1 MSNEIKTRMVSF
13 RLSEEEYTRLHRICF
28 AQGLR
33 SVSDL
38 ARAGINML
46 LQQPDRATPETLE
59 SRVTEI
65 ENRLR
70 ILSIDMRRLNQGGGT
85 SIGPPAPPAAKSTQP
100 CPAQELNAVATLNP
114 GHSGASF

>member
-13 RLSEEEYTRLHRICF
+13 RLSEEEYVRLHQICF

-59 SRVTEI
+59 SRVTET
-65 ENRLR
+65 ESRLR
-70 ILSIDMRRLNQGGGT
+70 ILSLEMRRIKQGDRT
-85 SIGPPAPPAAKSTQP
+85 TIGSSSQQAAECALP
-100 CPAQELNAVATLNP
+100 E
-114 GHSGASF
+114 